1 MTVQELYE
9 AALALLSEQVARAK
23 SYNYFKIPIVN
34 QIIAECFDANNSI
47 RVNDGLQ
54 PLHKSEMPL
63 VSNEDDVIPYDVRL
77 LRECMP
83 YGVASLL
90 VIDDDKSKASVFSQQ
105 YESYR
110 AKCSSATFEPITDV
124 YSDVGV

>member
-1 MTVQELYE
+1 MTVQQLYE

-23 SYNYFKIPIVN
+23 SYNHFKIPIIN

-47 RVNDGLQ
+47 RINDDLM

-63 VSNEDDVIPYDVRL
+63 MEKEDDIIPYDIRL

-105 YESYR
+105 YESYK
-110 AKCSSATFEPITDV
+110 AKCSSATFEMIIDV

>member
-23 SYNYFKIPIVN
+23 SYNYFKIPIIN
-34 QIIAECFDANNSI
+34 QVIAECFDANNSI
-47 RVNDGLQ
+47 RISDGL
-54 PLHKSEMPL
+54 PALNKNEMPYMT
-63 VSNEDDVIPYDVRL
+63 SEEDTIPYDIRL

-90 VIDDDKSKASVFSQQ
+90 VIDDDKAKATVFSQQ
-105 YESYR
+105 YESYKL
-110 AKCSSATFEPITDV
+110 KCSCVTLEDIKDV
-124 YSDVGV
+124 YSEV